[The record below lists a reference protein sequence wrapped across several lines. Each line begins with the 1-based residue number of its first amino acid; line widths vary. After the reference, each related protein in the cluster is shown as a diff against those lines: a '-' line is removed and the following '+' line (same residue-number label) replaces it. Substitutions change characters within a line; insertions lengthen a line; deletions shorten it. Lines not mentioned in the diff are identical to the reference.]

1 VGKEEKGSLLV
12 YVVIERFADEE
23 AERRYRVSSG
33 DIQLAVRAERMS
45 FYSPPMYLIP
55 SRLPD
60 RPQHISDQPTPLFPA
75 LLLLSPLLFLPS
87 FPDLVQ
93 LGSSISLFFF
103 QRCELVVEVLFL
115 LFELGDF
122 GFELFSR
129 ERGTAWNGLDEVG
142 NGVPWIEYRTQVD
155 SRLCKEVETYQVG
168 LRAHRS
174 RSFTSINR

>member
-1 VGKEEKGSLLV
+1 
-12 YVVIERFADEE
+12 
-23 AERRYRVSSG
+23 
-33 DIQLAVRAERMS
+33 
-45 FYSPPMYLIP
+45 MYLIP

-75 LLLLSPLLFLPS
+75 LHLLSPLLFLPS

-93 LGSSISLFFF
+93 LGSSVGFFHF

-115 LFELGDF
+115 LFELGYF

-129 ERGTAWNGLDEVG
+129 ERGTAWNGLDEAG

-155 SRLCKEVETYQVG
+155 SRLCRELETHQVG
-168 LRAHRS
+168 LRTHCS
-174 RSFTSINR
+174 RSSTSRKSRFFSIYLWTCRI